1 MLALRFRSRRGLLL
15 LRLLHLLVARF
26 LPGFLP
32 GLLPPFL
39 SLLPPR
45 LLDHLP
51 SLNLLWRTNLLTL
64 FMT

>member
-26 LPGFLP
+26 LPG
-32 GLLPPFL
+32 LLPPFL
-39 SLLPPR
+39 SLLLPR

-51 SLNLLWRTNLLTL
+51 SLNLLGRTNLLTL